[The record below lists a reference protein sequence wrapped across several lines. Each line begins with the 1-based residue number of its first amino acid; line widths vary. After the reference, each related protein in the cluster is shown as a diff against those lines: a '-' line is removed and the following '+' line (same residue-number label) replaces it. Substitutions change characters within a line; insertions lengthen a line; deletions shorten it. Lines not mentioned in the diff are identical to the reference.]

1 MVAVNGKLWAV
12 KLVHRAT
19 RASILLV
26 VAAGAA
32 HLSAQDG
39 VSKPDASRFQAK
51 LAQIEKIAATPRK
64 GTAARTTQVTD
75 TEVNSYL
82 RFLAGPQVPV
92 GIVEPM
98 LHAAGNGRVSGRAIV
113 DLDAV
118 RTQKKRAWTDPLGY
132 LAGRLPVTATGTLTT
147 KEGVGRFVLESAEI
161 SGVTIP
167 KSLLQ
172 ELLSY
177 YSRTPETP
185 AGINM
190 DEPFQLPA
198 AIREIRIGMG
208 TAAIVQ

>member
-1 MVAVNGKLWAV
+1 MAAFLAGSAHLAAQAAVSQLD
-12 KLVHRAT
+12 AT
-19 RASILLV
+19 R
-26 VAAGAA
+26 
-32 HLSAQDG
+32 
-39 VSKPDASRFQAK
+39 FQGK

-64 GTAARTTQVTD
+64 GSTDRTTQVTD
-75 TEVNSYL
+75 IEVNSYL
-82 RFLAGPQVPV
+82 RFLAGTQVPV

-98 LHAAGNGRVSGRAIV
+98 LHAVGNGRVTGRAIV
-113 DLDAV
+113 DLDVV
-118 RTQKKRAWTDPLGY
+118 RTQKKRGWTDPLGY
-132 LAGRLPVTATGTLTT
+132 LSGRLPVTAAGTLTT

-172 ELLSY
+172 ELVSF

-198 AIREIRIGMG
+198 AIREIKVGTG